1 MQRKHSR
8 YTDQMQPSCMTRFVP
23 WAPRF
28 PFLSFVFTLNFA
40 VSNSQA
46 SQVNEKARDS
56 YMAAMD
62 TYYKANQQADYG
74 SFIILCFLPNYDQ
87 SRLLSSEL
95 KLACWHVFSVLTS
108 ALICKNRHPQEVNG
122 AVGSH
127 VHDPSISRHDAVNLA
142 EQTVHIYVSE
152 RTYILFSSMTPSFCE
167 GRKEV
172 TKLRKAEQKCQAH
185 IFVFTDM
192 ATLCRPT
199 AQDRKSE

>member
-1 MQRKHSR
+1 MFQTLRSFQELSAAQTQSLYGPDAAKL
-8 YTDQMQPSCMTRFVP
+8 YDQVCPFRRLVF
-23 WAPRF
+23 A
-28 PFLSFVFTLNFA
+28 FLSFVLTLNCA

-167 GRKEV
+167 GRK
-172 TKLRKAEQKCQAH
+172 
-185 IFVFTDM
+185 
-192 ATLCRPT
+192 
-199 AQDRKSE
+199 

>member
-74 SFIILCFLPNYDQ
+74 SFIILRFLSNYDQ

-95 KLACWHVFSVLTS
+95 KVEYLACFLCINFCAHLQKQTTT
-108 ALICKNRHPQEVNG
+108 R
-122 AVGSH
+122 SH
-127 VHDPSISRHDAVNLA
+127 W
-142 EQTVHIYVSE
+142 
-152 RTYILFSSMTPSFCE
+152 SSGITCTRSLN
-167 GRKEV
+167 K
-172 TKLRKAEQKCQAH
+172 QA
-185 IFVFTDM
+185 
-192 ATLCRPT
+192 
-199 AQDRKSE
+199 